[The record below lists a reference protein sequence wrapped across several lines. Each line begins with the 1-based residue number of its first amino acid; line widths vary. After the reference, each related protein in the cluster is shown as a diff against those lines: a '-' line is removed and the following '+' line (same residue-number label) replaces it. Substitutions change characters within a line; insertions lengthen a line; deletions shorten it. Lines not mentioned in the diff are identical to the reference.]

1 MPTYSINNVIYSNQ
15 VNMLLFQNFEIL
27 DLDLRETSHRL
38 VSFTNALFQSG
49 RGHDLPALVNGF
61 LNAQIFQKDK

>member
-1 MPTYSINNVIYSNQ
+1 MPTYSINNVVYSNQ

-27 DLDLRETSHRL
+27 DLDLRENCHTL

-49 RGHDLPALVNGF
+49 RGHDLPAVVDG
-61 LNAQIFQKDK
+61 I

>member
-27 DLDLRETSHRL
+27 DLDLRENSHML
-38 VSFTNALFQSG
+38 VSFTNALSQSG
-49 RGHDLPALVNGF
+49 TGHDLPALIDG
-61 LNAQIFQKDK
+61 I